1 MKIYGLN
8 KWTEKTYIVYH
19 VVNKSKY
26 FVARFRTEEKA
37 INLCKKYGK
46 NYFYIYQ

>member
-19 VVNKSKY
+19 IVNRNKY
-26 FVARFRTEEKA
+26 FVARFKTEEEAK
-37 INLCKKYGK
+37 NLCIKYGK